1 MRTAAIL
8 PVKTFARAKQRLG
21 AAVDAPDRS
30 VLAAAM
36 VGDVL
41 AALAAVPG
49 LDDVVVVTAE
59 ERAAAAAREAGVHVV
74 PDPVEAGQSAAAE
87 LGIETAAARG
97 ATRVLLVPGDC
108 PALDAREVSALL
120 ERDPGRPSVVIVPD
134 RHGSGTNALLID
146 PPDALAPAFGV
157 GSFARHA
164 ARPPPPLGGGVFR
177 PPRRPRAGRRRA
189 RVRRTGRVARARRRH
204 AGRSRR

>member
-59 ERAAAAAREAGVHVV
+59 ERGAGA
-74 PDPVEAGQSAAAE
+74 PPAGGQ
-87 LGIETAAARG
+87 
-97 ATRVLLVPGDC
+97 
-108 PALDAREVSALL
+108 
-120 ERDPGRPSVVIVPD
+120 PGR
-134 RHGSGTNALLID
+134 GT
-146 PPDALAPAFGV
+146 PPRSPPARA
-157 GSFARHA
+157 SSTAWPTRS
-164 ARPPPPLGGGVFR
+164 RPAS
-177 PPRRPRAGRRRA
+177 RRPRSSASRRRPPA
-189 RVRRTGRVARARRRH
+189 APRAC
-204 AGRSRR
+204 SSS